1 MSHTIGTRCHF
12 FPPLRIPSPHSRVIP
27 KTIRA
32 SFTFISQSRENAILV
47 TRVSARATKKRAN
60 KAIRSDIKKKR
71 AHFIRSLINHAPFAF
86 IPHGRSPKGK
96 NGGGFPSSA
105 LWRRLGQFSRPTPA
119 RNGHAEGK
127 EGDQWESK
135 QWGPPNSG
143 TRRLIATPEPN
154 SAPRRRYRPARPTP
168 SPPTDRMRRGQ

>member
-1 MSHTIGTRCHF
+1 MSHTIGTRCHL

-60 KAIRSDIKKKR
+60 KAIRSDIKKKW

-96 NGGGFPSSA
+96 NGGDFPVA
-105 LWRRLGQFSRPTPA
+105 LSGDAWVSFHARRPPETAMRKGKKGI
-119 RNGHAEGK
+119 NGSQNN
-127 EGDQWESK
+127 GDPRTA
-135 QWGPPNSG
+135 GPVG
-143 TRRLIATPEPN
+143 
-154 SAPRRRYRPARPTP
+154 
-168 SPPTDRMRRGQ
+168 